1 MTCINKMSF
10 PYCLSVNKFF
20 QTSDH
25 SNRFTLIT
33 IYENLIKKSW
43 YQGCVTTNFCWQMVL
58 VEEYSLMRQSIKKN
72 AIAWFCCFWN
82 RLASDMPVMHYMAL
96 HFQKLKLAS
105 PGTKQNVL
113 KKKKKNYC
121 ISAVNLKTSR
131 LRMNL
136 CSLKPL
142 IGIHFCLNLD
152 QSNKFKILPGRH
164 IMLRSIKILTQSL

>member
-113 KKKKKNYC
+113 KKKKKKLLYQR
-121 ISAVNLKTSR
+121 SKFKDFKVKDESVLLKTTDRHSF
-131 LRMNL
+131 L
-136 CSLKPL
+136 SKP
-142 IGIHFCLNLD
+142 
-152 QSNKFKILPGRH
+152 
-164 IMLRSIKILTQSL
+164 

>member
-33 IYENLIKKSW
+33 FYENLIKKSW

-113 KKKKKNYC
+113 KKKKKLLYQH
-121 ISAVNLKTSR
+121 SKFKDFKVKDESVLLKTTDRHSF
-131 LRMNL
+131 L
-136 CSLKPL
+136 SKP
-142 IGIHFCLNLD
+142 
-152 QSNKFKILPGRH
+152 
-164 IMLRSIKILTQSL
+164 

>member
-58 VEEYSLMRQSIKKN
+58 VEEYSLMRQSIKKKCYCMVLLLLEQTG
-72 AIAWFCCFWN
+72 I
-82 RLASDMPVMHYMAL
+82 RHASYAL
-96 HFQKLKLAS
+96 HGFTFSKVKIS
-105 PGTKQNVL
+105 ISWNKVECL
-113 KKKKKNYC
+113 KKKKKYC
-121 ISAVNLKTSR
+121 ISTVNLKTSR

-164 IMLRSIKILTQSL
+164 IMLKSIKILTQSL

>member
-82 RLASDMPVMHYMAL
+82 RLASDMLVMHYMAL

-113 KKKKKNYC
+113 KKKKKKLLYQR
-121 ISAVNLKTSR
+121 SKFKDFKVKDESVLLKTTDRHSF
-131 LRMNL
+131 L
-136 CSLKPL
+136 SKP
-142 IGIHFCLNLD
+142 
-152 QSNKFKILPGRH
+152 
-164 IMLRSIKILTQSL
+164 